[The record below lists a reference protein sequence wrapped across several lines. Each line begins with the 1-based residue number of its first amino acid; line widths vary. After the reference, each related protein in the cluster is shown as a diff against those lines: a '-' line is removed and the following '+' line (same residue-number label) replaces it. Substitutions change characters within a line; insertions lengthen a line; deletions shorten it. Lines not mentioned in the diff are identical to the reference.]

1 MLNNAPG
8 LPGLCL
14 RLRGRL
20 GPLAQAS
27 LAFATE
33 VQSLVPPPGSPILS
47 EHGRMLDVYEAE
59 LTGLWPAES

>member
-1 MLNNAPG
+1 MHQVCQ
-8 LPGLCL
+8 LCL

-33 VQSLVPPPGSPILS
+33 VQSLVPPPWSPILS
-47 EHGRMLDVYEAE
+47 EHRRMLDVYEAE
-59 LTGLWPAES
+59 LTGRWPAES